1 MRGYEKVSQ
10 DGKIWC
16 VKESLLSQSPFYGSP
31 VLPAGPYAAV
41 GSATDL
47 LCLLQTHS
55 MISTNV
61 EANVESGARCKSMF
75 YGTAGTSSHL
85 SGKGCHK

>member
-1 MRGYEKVSQ
+1 MSQ

-55 MISTNV
+55 MVSTNV
-61 EANVESGARCKSMF
+61 EANVETTCIGARCKSMF
-75 YGTAGTSSHL
+75 QGTAGTSSRL
-85 SGKGCHK
+85 SREGCHM